1 MTSVCIQVSHGTERR
16 VLLKNQQLFML
27 AIIFLIL
34 TSLMLYSTVILCT
47 GIAQGH
53 GSKSHTGLNFF
64 RPYFHYCSSSVHYCK
79 DCLHIQFFICSS
91 LFFSYLQS
99 VFLKWE
105 IRYTAFYSYCAGY
118 PKYLQQRLTGEI
130 RGWEMQKDL

>member
-27 AIIFLIL
+27 AIISLIL

-53 GSKSHTGLNFF
+53 GSKSHTGLNFSGLIF
-64 RPYFHYCSSSVHYCK
+64 TAAQVVFITAKIASIFNSLSAVH
-79 DCLHIQFFICSS
+79 F
-91 LFFSYLQS
+91 FFSYLQS

-105 IRYTAFYSYCAGY
+105 IRYTLCYSYCAGY

-130 RGWEMQKDL
+130 RGWELQKDL